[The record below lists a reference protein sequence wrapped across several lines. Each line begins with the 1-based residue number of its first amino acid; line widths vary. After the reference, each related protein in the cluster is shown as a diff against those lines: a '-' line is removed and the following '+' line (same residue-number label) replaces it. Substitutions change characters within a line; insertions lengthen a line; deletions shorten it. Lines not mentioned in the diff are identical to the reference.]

1 MDDELMIR
9 KLGIIKIH
17 HDGMATLGKSN
28 NTQLNKEAAAL
39 VKEVKK
45 EIKEFEELFHPKKKT
60 N

>member
-1 MDDELMIR
+1 MIR